1 MKTALV
7 AFTVAVSAIAAISIG
22 TSAPAI
28 AGGIPTFDEAT
39 VLQLQQQFKQLE
51 QQYETLKSQYA
62 AITGTYGRG
71 QIGLSDAL
79 NAASVVPGS
88 WQEVVAQQQ
97 SGAFAAKQ
105 ADYEKLIKTMPQDVF
120 ANPQA
125 QDATSYK
132 MSTDAVRAALAGG
145 DTLYSEVQTHL
156 NNLARLSQQIDV
168 TTNIKDAQD
177 LQNRISSEN
186 GMLQSAMAKLNAMN
200 MNLQANMVN
209 QQNQATAATQKYFR
223 RSGQ

>member
-1 MKTALV
+1 M
-7 AFTVAVSAIAAISIG
+7 
-22 TSAPAI
+22 
-28 AGGIPTFDEAT
+28 
-39 VLQLQQQFKQLE
+39 
-51 QQYETLKSQYA
+51 
-62 AITGTYGRG
+62 GRL
-71 QIGLSDAL
+71 GLSESIRAT
-79 NAASVVPGS
+79 SVVPGS

-97 SGAFAAKQ
+97 SGAFGSRQ
-105 ADYEKLIKTMPQDVF
+105 SFYEKLINTMPQDLF

-125 QDATSYK
+125 QNATTYK
-132 MSTDAVRAALAGG
+132 MSTDSVRAAMAGG
-145 DTLYSEVQTHL
+145 DSLYSEVQTHL
-156 NNLARLSQQIDV
+156 NNLTALSEQVDT

-223 RSGQ
+223 RTGE